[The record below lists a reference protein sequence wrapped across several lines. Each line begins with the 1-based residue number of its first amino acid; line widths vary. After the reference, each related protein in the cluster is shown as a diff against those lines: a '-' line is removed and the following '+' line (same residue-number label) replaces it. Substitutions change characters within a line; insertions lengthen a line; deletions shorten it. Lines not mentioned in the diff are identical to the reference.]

1 MKKIF
6 VLAVLLVVIGVLCA
20 VFFMRGNDGD
30 ETTDERPWTV
40 GEETESATQAQ
51 TTEPVEIDAVGAY
64 SDLVHLTLRDSFTFL
79 SKEESYAAAEL
90 GDALLGVYIYDI
102 DTDGAEETVI
112 VRAVSDGIF
121 ADVYEFR
128 GGKAQYAASQKLTLD
143 PMGDVSLSLSD
154 SSLRHIEA
162 RLTIY
167 PVGGDRFLCLTAEQQ
182 GADGEYN
189 AYTVVMEYA
198 KEKLT
203 VKKSYRLR
211 QNLDV
216 ITFLCTDSVSLLYR
230 HAPGDAADADTQ
242 VTLAKYDSLT
252 EAFKAEFGKLG
263 LTAPQVTVEN
273 GALTQY
279 KVMPVAS
286 EQKVFDVTVDA
297 GKVQIGENGFL
308 QSFVL
313 RK

>member
-1 MKKIF
+1 MH
-6 VLAVLLVVIGVLCA
+6 
-20 VFFMRGNDGD
+20 R
-30 ETTDERPWTV
+30 
-40 GEETESATQAQ
+40 
-51 TTEPVEIDAVGAY
+51 
-64 SDLVHLTLRDSFTFL
+64 TLRETFAFL

-90 GDALLGVYIYDI
+90 DDALLGVYIYDI
-102 DTDGAEETVI
+102 DTDGTEETVI

-128 GGKAQYAASQKLTLD
+128 DGKAQYAASQKLTLD

-154 SSLRHIEA
+154 SSLRHIET

-230 HAPGDAADADTQ
+230 QAPGDAAAQADTE
-242 VTLAKYDSLT
+242 VTLAKYGSLT
-252 EAFKAEFGKLG
+252 EAFKTEFSNLG

-273 GALTQY
+273 GTLTQY

-297 GKVQIGENGFL
+297 GTVQIADNGFL

>member
-6 VLAVLLVVIGVLCA
+6 VLAVFLVVIGVLCA
-20 VFFMRGNDGD
+20 VFFLRDD
-30 ETTDERPWTV
+30 KRDDTTDERPWTV
-40 GEETESATQAQ
+40 GAEAESVTQAE
-51 TTEPVEIDAVGAY
+51 TTEPGETDAVGAY
-64 SDLVHLTLRDSFTFL
+64 SDLVHLTLRESFDFL
-79 SKEESYAAAEL
+79 SAEETYPAAEL

-102 DTDGAEETVI
+102 DTDGGEELAI
-112 VRAVSDGIF
+112 VRSVADGVF
-121 ADVYEFR
+121 LDVYEFR

-143 PMGDVSLSLSD
+143 PMGDVPLSLAD
-154 SSLRHIEA
+154 SAMRHIEA

-167 PVGGDRFLCLTAEQQ
+167 PVGGDRYLCLTAEQQ
-182 GADGEYN
+182 GTDGEYN
-189 AYTVVMEYA
+189 AYTVVLEYA

-216 ITFLCTDSVSLLYR
+216 ITFLCTDNVTLLYR
-230 HAPGDAADADTQ
+230 QVPGDAAEADTE
-242 VTLAKYDSLT
+242 VTLAKYGSLT
-252 EAFKAEFGKLG
+252 EAFKSEFGKLG
-263 LTAPQVTVEN
+263 LTAPQVTIEN

-286 EQKVFDVTVDA
+286 EQHVFDVTVDA
-297 GKVQIGENGFL
+297 GTVQVTENGFL

>member
-1 MKKIF
+1 M
-6 VLAVLLVVIGVLCA
+6 LAC
-20 VFFMRGNDGD
+20 N
-30 ETTDERPWTV
+30 
-40 GEETESATQAQ
+40 
-51 TTEPVEIDAVGAY
+51 TTER
-64 SDLVHLTLRDSFTFL
+64 SLLRDSFAFL

-154 SSLRHIEA
+154 GTLRHIEA

-182 GADGEYN
+182 GMDGEYN

-263 LTAPQVTVEN
+263 LTAPQVTVEK

-297 GKVQIGENGFL
+297 GTVQIADNGFL